1 MQAQT
6 PERQTL
12 EGGLLCMAFS
22 CKMWPPWKLR
32 SW

>member
-12 EGGLLCMAFS
+12 AVSLLCTTFS
-22 CKMWPPWKLR
+22 CKMWPPWKV
-32 SW
+32 